1 MKSITLEAGGCR
13 SLTAAETD
21 AVWGGS
27 IPPLVWTILSSLV
40 SHFGDFREGISDGYN
55 YRAPRY

>member
-1 MKSITLEAGGCR
+1 MKSMSLEAGDFR
-13 SLTAAETD
+13 SLSLAETD
-21 AVWGGS
+21 AVLGGG

-55 YRAPRY
+55 YKAPRY